1 MVMHLI
7 IPALWGD
14 SVSTTKE
21 FSYLQEPFA
30 FLCPEQPFPS
40 SIWLIAFL
48 NSTGSVIVFTS
59 VYSFMNSVNLD
70 SLEEHIKSSS
80 HATWP

>member
-1 MVMHLI
+1 MSMYLV

-14 SVSTTKE
+14 SISTTKE
-21 FSYLQEPFA
+21 FSYLQELFS
-30 FLCPEQPFPS
+30 FLSLEQPFPS
-40 SIWLIAFL
+40 SVWPIPFL

-70 SLEEHIKSSS
+70 SLKEHIKSSS